1 MFLEDPFLR
10 GLAAAVSSGTS
21 LVPSPL
27 VWCCVEVSTLRFVLC
42 DSFRSGQDQE
52 TSVWIECRGF
62 EVLRRGS
69 LLCSKKEECFSAP

>member
-1 MFLEDPFLR
+1 M
-10 GLAAAVSSGTS
+10 GSGTG

-42 DSFRSGQDQE
+42 DFFRSGQDQE
-52 TSVWIECRGF
+52 TGVWIECHGS

-69 LLCSKKEECFSAP
+69 LLLNSSKKEEHFSAP